1 MKRKFCWVCLV
12 ALFVFTLG
20 ISSTAFCQ
28 KDVTLRFLNCETD
41 VNTVAYLNKIAAEWQ
56 QKTGV
61 KVVIETVPEPES
73 FTKIVASIKAGKPYD
88 ICNVMFIAH
97 AVTLAAEGHILP
109 LTSMID
115 RIGRNDFGPRIL
127 FPWKNEVWWMPY
139 DYNFSVLFIRKDWFK
154 EKNLTPPKT
163 YDELMAAAKALT
175 VDLNG
180 DGKIDRYGIAL
191 PLNRGGEM
199 SFLSSPIFWGKGV
212 RIFDDQ
218 WNFILDS
225 PAMKPKVVESLKY
238 YRDLYPYMPPG
249 MISASWGDALAAFAT
264 EKAAIV
270 PYPGRMIH
278 HLEKFAPHLLDKYQ
292 VIGFPSAD
300 GKTPATCFGYDGW
313 FLTKGKNQKE
323 SMAFLEWLS
332 TEKLIGF
339 LHTVSLHYQPAR
351 HSIYKDPKWKE
362 DPLLK
367 KHWSAMEVML
377 DVMNNG
383 IINSIDTDGPTMDVR
398 PAKIWEAM
406 IIPEMIQDVIVKKM
420 EPEKALEVAAG
431 KARKLLGK

>member
-1 MKRKFCWVCLV
+1 MQRKFYWVCLL
-12 ALFVFTLG
+12 ALFAFTLSLG
-20 ISSTAFCQ
+20 STGFCQ

-61 KVVIETVPEPES
+61 KVVVETVPEPES

-97 AVTLAAEGHILP
+97 VVTLASEGHVLP
-109 LTSMID
+109 VTSMID
-115 RIGRNDFGPRIL
+115 KIGRSDFGPRIL

-139 DYNFSVLFIRKDWFK
+139 DYNFSLLFIRKDWFK
-154 EKNLTPPKT
+154 EKNLNPPKT

-175 VDLNG
+175 VDING

-225 PAMKPKVVESLKY
+225 PAMKPKVIDALKY

-264 EKAAIV
+264 EKAAMV
-270 PYPGRMIH
+270 PYAGRMVH
-278 HLEKFAPHLLDKYQ
+278 HIEKFAPQLADKYQ

-313 FLTKGKNQKE
+313 FLLKGNNQKE
-323 SMAFLEWLS
+323 AMAFLEWLS

-339 LHTVSLHYQPAR
+339 LHTLSLHYQPTR
-351 HSIYKDPKWKE
+351 YSIYKDPKWKE
-362 DPLLK
+362 DALLK
-367 KHWSAMEVML
+367 KHWPAMEAML
-377 DVMNNG
+377 EVMNTG

-420 EPEKALEVAAG
+420 EPEKALEIAAA